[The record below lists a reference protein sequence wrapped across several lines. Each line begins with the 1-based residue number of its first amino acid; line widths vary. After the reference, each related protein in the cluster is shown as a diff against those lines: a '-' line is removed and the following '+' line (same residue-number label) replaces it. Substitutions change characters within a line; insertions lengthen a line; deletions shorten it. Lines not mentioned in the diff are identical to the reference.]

1 MRTETFRT
9 EQLPRL
15 RISLPSG
22 SAELETHDG
31 PDIVVELEGP
41 HEDEALIELRGNDVV
56 VDVGRKRFFGSVRS
70 HRLVIRAPHGA
81 AVDGSLA
88 SADIRAQGRY
98 GRVKAHL
105 ASGDV
110 SFESI
115 EAGADIATASGDV
128 DIRRLAG
135 GGAIRSAS
143 GDVELGEAEGDMS
156 VKTASGD
163 VLLGSVAAGK
173 LTVHSASGDV
183 EIGITQGST
192 VWMDVNSMSGD
203 TTCELDPRDE
213 APAEGRP
220 LVELRAVTMSG
231 DVTIKRA

>member
-1 MRTETFRT
+1 MRTETFSID
-9 EQLPRL
+9 QPPRL

-22 SAELETHDG
+22 STELETQDG
-31 PDIVVELEGP
+31 PDLVVELEGP
-41 HEDEALIELRGNDVV
+41 NEDEALIELRGNELV
-56 VDVGRKRFFGSVRS
+56 VDLGRKRLFSSVRS
-70 HRLVIRAPHGA
+70 HRLAIRAPHGA

-88 SADIRAQGRY
+88 SADLRARGRY

-115 EAGADIATASGDV
+115 EAGADVATASGDV
-128 DIRRLAG
+128 HIQRLAG

-143 GDVELGEAEGDMS
+143 GDVELGEVEGDLS

-163 VLLGSVAAGK
+163 VRLESVAEGK
-173 LTVHSASGDV
+173 LSVHSASGDV
-183 EIGITQGST
+183 EVGITRGST

-203 TTCELDPRDE
+203 TSCELEPRDE
-213 APAEGRP
+213 PPAEGRP